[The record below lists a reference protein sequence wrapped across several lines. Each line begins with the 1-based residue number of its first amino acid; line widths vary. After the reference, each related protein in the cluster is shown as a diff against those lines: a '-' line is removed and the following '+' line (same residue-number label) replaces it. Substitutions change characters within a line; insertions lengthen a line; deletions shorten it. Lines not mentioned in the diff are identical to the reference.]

1 MVSVVFEHV
10 RRPITVAEVHGG
22 SMRLALRL
30 SVTSSR
36 HQDSEASRYLQH
48 EVYSICL
55 QADVRT
61 LRRLLHPGITSD
73 VGVEHRNARR
83 CAMLV
88 AHAPRGTLDPEAMPG
103 LAGGLQDRG

>member
-30 SVTSSR
+30 SVRGSR
-36 HQDSEASRYLQH
+36 HLQSERS
-48 EVYSICL
+48 
-55 QADVRT
+55 
-61 LRRLLHPGITSD
+61 TSEFACHKKAYNKAFSTGFMGD

-83 CAMLV
+83 YGMLV
-88 AHAPRGTLDPEAMPG
+88 APAARGTLDPSARCRVWQEDCEIEASAPEVSS
-103 LAGGLQDRG
+103 